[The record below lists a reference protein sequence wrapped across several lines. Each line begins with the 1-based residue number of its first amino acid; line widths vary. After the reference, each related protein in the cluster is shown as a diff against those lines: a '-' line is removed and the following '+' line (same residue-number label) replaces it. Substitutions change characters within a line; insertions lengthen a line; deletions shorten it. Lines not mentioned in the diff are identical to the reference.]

1 MRSEPR
7 LRGVWRILCGLTLVI
22 AGCSDPLAP
31 TANELQVNLMKWRSL
46 GIGAYRYE
54 YRLNC
59 FCGGPGVEP
68 VGIVVQDDSV
78 VTATILETQEAVDT
92 SALAGYPTIDDLF
105 DVIAAA
111 IEGKAHSIRAEYD
124 THYGYPTDVF
134 IDYEKNAIDE
144 EHGFFASQLQVIR

>member
-1 MRSEPR
+1 
-7 LRGVWRILCGLTLVI
+7 LTLVI

-31 TANELQVNLMKWRSL
+31 TANEMEANLMKWRSL

-54 YRLNC
+54 YRVNC

-68 VGIVVQDDSV
+68 VGIVVQD
-78 VTATILETQEAVDT
+78 T
-92 SALAGYPTIDDLF
+92 SALASYPTIDDLF

-134 IDYEKNAIDE
+134 IDYEENAIDE
-144 EHGFFASQLQVIR
+144 EFGFFASHLQVIR